1 MVTVLCSKQQE
12 IRELRRHAAWRNCC
26 RRILTDLSLS
36 QAKRRFPADI
46 PMDAVVCYND
56 QIAVEV
62 IRTLREFGKKVP
74 RDVSVTGFD
83 NSLLAKDNH
92 IPITTISHPQDK
104 LGRMAAELLLR
115 LIRGEA
121 LTEEELHIRVEPEI
135 VVRDSTWKR

>member
-1 MVTVLCSKQQE
+1 
-12 IRELRRHAAWRNCC
+12 
-26 RRILTDLSLS
+26 
-36 QAKRRFPADI
+36 
-46 PMDAVVCYND
+46 MDAVVCYND

-115 LIRGEA
+115 GEA

>member
-1 MVTVLCSKQQE
+1 
-12 IRELRRHAAWRNCC
+12 
-26 RRILTDLSLS
+26 
-36 QAKRRFPADI
+36 
-46 PMDAVVCYND
+46 MDAVVCYND

-104 LGRMAAELLLR
+104 LGRMEAELLLR